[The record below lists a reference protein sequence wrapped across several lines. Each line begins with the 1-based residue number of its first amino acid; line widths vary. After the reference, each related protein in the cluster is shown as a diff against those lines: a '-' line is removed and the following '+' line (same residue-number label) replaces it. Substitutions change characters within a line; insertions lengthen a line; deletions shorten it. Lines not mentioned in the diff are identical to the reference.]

1 MAKQTRIIVIVLG
14 IALVLFF
21 ISRQSQKKYIVQTR
35 TVISVERDDIHRFVV
50 QKEDKEIELVRSD
63 TSWAISRHDTLSI
76 KSSNLESFFDDI
88 LQLGKESSPISNN
101 PNYWSKYSV
110 DDSTG
115 THLFLYDSNDEEL
128 SHVVLGRTKTNFG
141 KNTIRLGDD
150 PHVYLTDKNILFRLQ
165 TRPTYWGEK
174 PKPIEVEP
182 DTSNPVIPTIP
193 LNIPAFGTDTT
204 QR

>member
-21 ISRQSQKKYIVQTR
+21 ISRQSQKKYTVQTR
-35 TVISVERDDIHRFVV
+35 TVVSVERDDIHRFVV

-115 THLFLYDSNDEEL
+115 THLFLYDSKDKEL
-128 SHVVLGRTKTNFG
+128 SHLVLGRTKTNYL
-141 KNTIRLGDD
+141 KNTIRFTDD
-150 PHVYLTDKNILFRLQ
+150 PNVYLTDKDILPRLQ
-165 TRPTYWGEK
+165 TRPTYWGKK
-174 PKPIEVEP
+174 PKPPEENEP
-182 DTSNPVIPTIP
+182 EES
-193 LNIPAFGTDTT
+193 IPAFPE
-204 QR
+204 

>member
-21 ISRQSQKKYIVQTR
+21 ISRQSQKKYTVQTR
-35 TVISVERDDIHRFVV
+35 TVVSVERDDIHRFVV

-165 TRPTYWGEK
+165 TRPTYWG
-174 PKPIEVEP
+174 
-182 DTSNPVIPTIP
+182 
-193 LNIPAFGTDTT
+193 
-204 QR
+204 